1 MSTFQPARH
10 RHHSPPVR
18 SESSSFHALASQ
30 PGFFVSLFS
39 PYTLM
44 HLPMP
49 VRRSLDELFHLCIQE
64 HASDL
69 HLLVGLPPILRV
81 HKELVPVDDSE
92 AVSANALANDIRGV
106 LSPENHERY
115 LAERSIDASYTLSDG
130 SRFRVNAYFEKGS
143 PALAARY
150 IPALIPSLDDLDVP
164 QAVHDFIQLGQGIV
178 LVTGPAGSGKSTLLA
193 AMLEEINQTR
203 KEHILTFEDP
213 IEFLFTP
220 KQSIV
225 SQLQL
230 GRDFPNFQSALKHA
244 LRQDPNIILI
254 GEMRDLETMQAALT
268 LAETGHLVFATLHT
282 NSAPQT
288 IERVVNAFPP
298 YQQTQVRLQLALS
311 LRGVVSQ
318 LLLPRPDGDLIAAR
332 EVMINNSAIAHLIIE
347 AKTEQIPNVLMT
359 SAEEGMH
366 TMDQELQGLVDQQ
379 LITPDIAMK
388 HSRHPE
394 KFGGEALA

>member
-1 MSTFQPARH
+1 M
-10 RHHSPPVR
+10 
-18 SESSSFHALASQ
+18 
-30 PGFFVSLFS
+30 
-39 PYTLM
+39 
-44 HLPMP
+44 
-49 VRRSLDELFHLCIQE
+49 
-64 HASDL
+64 
-69 HLLVGLPPILRV
+69 LRV
-81 HKELVPVDDSE
+81 HKVLTAVPDAE
-92 AVSANALANDIRGV
+92 IVSANALANDIRGI
-106 LSPENHERY
+106 LLPEDHERY
-115 LAERSIDASYTLSDG
+115 LKELSIDASYTLTDG

-150 IPALIPSLDDLDVP
+150 IPAHIPSLDDLEVP
-164 QAVHDFIQLGQGIV
+164 AVVHDFIQLGQGIV

-193 AMLEEINQTR
+193 AMLEEINATR

-213 IEFLFTP
+213 IEFLFSP
-220 KQSIV
+220 KQSII

-311 LRGVVSQ
+311 LRGVISQ
-318 LLLPRPDGDLIAAR
+318 LLLPTPDGGLLAAR
-332 EVMINNSAIAHLIIE
+332 EVLINNSAIAHLIIE

-359 SAEEGMH
+359 SGDQGMR
-366 TMDQELQGLVDQQ
+366 TMDQELQELVDQGMVA
-379 LITPDIAMK
+379 PDTAMK
-388 HSRHPE
+388 YSRHPE
-394 KFGGEALA
+394 KFGGEAIE